1 MPRFCTR
8 CGTSNDDE
16 ARFCKGCGA
25 TLSAPSA
32 GTASASTE
40 AEQAH
45 SGIAS
50 GRDGGPM
57 TQAAVQ
63 GEDAAPAAVSHAHAD
78 QGHGARTDATHPEAQ
93 REQARLAEIAARIKA
108 QDKARA
114 AALAAA
120 RIPVAADVKRQRRAS
135 LLSASMSEEESVSK
149 VRAVNGMG
157 KEAAKSLPAQVVRA
171 RAPIQRTHMAL
182 PVAGLAALVVAGG
195 AYWWM
200 HTRHTALMHGAA
212 YAPVVAKT
220 PAAPA
225 LQETPSDVPA
235 TGAVAAGSAP
245 RVAALA
251 PHTAQQAGLVTAAD
265 RGRQRADRGAASEA
279 MQREKTV
286 TPRRRADTPSKPEAK
301 SHVVAGRQTRP
312 RQSEGSVQVAKSQ
325 QVAQQPSQPVQGL
338 QGRVDALRGAIAA
351 CQTKGNFF
359 TQELCIQRVRWK
371 YCGAPLDPDPLWGKT
386 PECPNSQQHRISP

>member
-1 MPRFCTR
+1 
-8 CGTSNDDE
+8 
-16 ARFCKGCGA
+16 
-25 TLSAPSA
+25 
-32 GTASASTE
+32 
-40 AEQAH
+40 
-45 SGIAS
+45 
-50 GRDGGPM
+50 M

-120 RIPVAADVKRQRRAS
+120 RIPVAADVKRPRRAS
-135 LLSASMSEEESVSK
+135 LLSASMPEEEGVSQTH
-149 VRAVNGMG
+149 AANGMG
-157 KEAAKSLPAQVVRA
+157 KEGAKFPPAQVVRA
-171 RAPIQRTHMAL
+171 RAPMQRTHMTL
-182 PVAGLAALVVAGG
+182 PVAGLAALLIAGG
-195 AYWWM
+195 AYWAI
-200 HTRHTALMHGAA
+200 HVRQAA
-212 YAPVVAKT
+212 ITHEAADSPAVVKT
-220 PAAPA
+220 PVAPA
-225 LQETPSDVPA
+225 LQEHPSDVPA
-235 TGAVAAGSAP
+235 TGAVAPGSAP

-251 PHTAQQAGLVTAAD
+251 PRTAQQAGLATAAD
-265 RGRQRADRGAASEA
+265 RDDQRAHRGAASEA
-279 MQREKTV
+279 MQREKSV
-286 TPRRRADTPSKPEAK
+286 AQRRREDTQPKPEAK
-301 SHVVAGRQTRP
+301 SHAAAGVRTHQRQA
-312 RQSEGSVQVAKSQ
+312 EGSVQVAKSQ